1 MSQVDTSGRLSIK
14 KPTSSDFHLVI
25 HRVLSTDSGTYT
37 CSVDA
42 GVYQHVTVLVV
53 RGRLSK
59 MLLFSLCC
67 VLCSRTLEFLIG
79 EHLLSPPKK
88 EVMFLVR
95 SVCLFVCLSVCLSV
109 RRITRK
115 LVNGF

>member
-1 MSQVDTSGRLSIK
+1 MRRLYAALVSTHCASDVTDTS
-14 KPTSSDFHLVI
+14 FE
-25 HRVLSTDSGTYT
+25 
-37 CSVDA
+37 
-42 GVYQHVTVLVV
+42 
-53 RGRLSK
+53 
-59 MLLFSLCC
+59 SLP
-67 VLCSRTLEFLIG
+67 
-79 EHLLSPPKK
+79 PPKK